1 MMSTLWIT
9 SERGK
14 HEIALTLSIYP
25 EDRSVQ
31 IFYYS
36 NVVNTKP
43 AGLLVPFRD
52 ISETK

>member
-31 IFYYS
+31 ICIIL
-36 NVVNTKP
+36 T
-43 AGLLVPFRD
+43 LLIRNQQVCLSPLG
-52 ISETK
+52 T